1 MEDIRE
7 RVLDI
12 KEQLEFFDDELEK
25 YEYIIDLG
33 KKLEPLDKEYK
44 KDEYLVQGC
53 TSKVWLVSKEKD
65 GKLILSADSEA
76 MIVKGLV
83 YIVISIF
90 SNIQIEKIKQFDM
103 NLLDE
108 LALSEIITPNRQ
120 SGVAGMIQKIKEY
133 TKGL

>member
-1 MEDIRE
+1 MSELVKRIE
-7 RVLDI
+7 EI
-12 KEQLEFFDDELEK
+12 KEQLEFFDNELEK

-33 KKLEPLDKEYK
+33 KKLQPLEDEYK

-53 TSKVWLVSKEKD
+53 TSKVWLLVKEED

-90 SNIQIEKIKQFDM
+90 SGIELKQIKGFDI

-108 LALSEIITPNRQ
+108 LSLSEIITPNRQ
-120 SGVAGMIQKIKEY
+120 SGVSGMIQKIKNY
-133 TKGL
+133 TRGV